1 MASQLQREI
10 DTLKKSILTLSALV
24 EDNLRRAFQAVERR
38 DTALAT
44 EAIERDFP
52 IDLMEVD
59 VEEDCLK
66 ALALYQPVAGDL
78 RFIITTIKINTTL
91 ERVGDLAVNI
101 AERARL
107 LAALPEVVVGFDVAG
122 MADRAQRMVANS
134 LDALVEPDAVLARS
148 VLMADDEVD
157 ELDRELTD
165 RLNTIVREHPE
176 WLDPVV
182 QWLQISRFIER
193 VADHATSIAEDVIYM
208 VEGEIPR
215 HSVKRAVAEAMGLNG
230 NPAAQAAAGSSG
242 PAGAPAGPDTRRG
255 SV

>member
-1 MASQLQREI
+1 MATQLQREI

-38 DTALAT
+38 DPALAT

-52 IDLMEVD
+52 IDLLEVD

-66 ALALYQPVAGDL
+66 ALALYQPVASDL

-107 LAALPEVVVGFDVAG
+107 IAALPEVVVGFDVAG
-122 MADRAQRMVANS
+122 MADKAQRMVANS
-134 LDALVEPDAVLARS
+134 LDALVQTDAELART

-157 ELDRELTD
+157 DLDREFSD
-165 RLNTIVREHPE
+165 RLNAIVREHPD

-182 QWLQISRFIER
+182 QWLQVSRFIER

-208 VEGEIPR
+208 VDGEIPR

-230 NPAAQAAAGSSG
+230 TTAARVGTASGGTPPASPGVG
-242 PAGAPAGPDTRRG
+242 VG
-255 SV
+255 

>member
-1 MASQLQREI
+1 MAAQLQREI

-52 IDLMEVD
+52 IDLLEVD

-107 LAALPEVVVGFDVAG
+107 LAALPEVVVGFDVGG
-122 MADRAQRMVANS
+122 MADKAQRMVANS
-134 LDALVEPDAVLARS
+134 LDALVQSDAALARA

-157 ELDRELTD
+157 DLDRDFTEK
-165 RLNTIVREHPE
+165 LNAIVREHPE
-176 WLDPVV
+176 WLDSVV
-182 QWLQISRFIER
+182 QWLQVSRFIER

-208 VEGEIPR
+208 AEGEIPR
-215 HSVKRAVAEAMGLNG
+215 HSVKRAVAEAMGIG
-230 NPAAQAAAGSSG
+230 GTVGTQGGTNPGGPSSAAGPSG
-242 PAGAPAGPDTRRG
+242 AAW
-255 SV
+255 

>member
-1 MASQLQREI
+1 MASQLRREI
-10 DTLKKSILTLSALV
+10 DMLKKSILTLSALV
-24 EDNLRRAFQAVERR
+24 EDNLRRSFQAVERR
-38 DTALAT
+38 DSALAT

-52 IDLMEVD
+52 IDLLEVD

-122 MADRAQRMVANS
+122 MADRAQGMVANS
-134 LDALVEPDAVLARS
+134 LDALVQSDAALART

-157 ELDRELTD
+157 DLDREFTD
-165 RLNTIVREHPE
+165 RLNAIVREHPE
-176 WLDPVV
+176 WLDSVV
-182 QWLQISRFIER
+182 QWLQVSRFIER

-215 HSVKRAVAEAMGLNG
+215 HSVKRAVAEAMGIDG
-230 NPAAQAAAGSSG
+230 TSAAQAATAGR
-242 PAGAPAGPDTRRG
+242 APASGAAR
-255 SV
+255 

>member
-1 MASQLQREI
+1 MATQLQREI
-10 DTLKKSILTLSALV
+10 GNLKKSILTLSALV
-24 EDNLRRAFQAVERR
+24 EDNLRRALDAAERR
-38 DTALAT
+38 DEALAT

-78 RFIITTIKINTTL
+78 RFIVTTIKINTTL

-101 AERARL
+101 ADRGRA
-107 LAALPEVVVGFDVAG
+107 LATMEQPVVAFD
-122 MADRAQRMVANS
+122 MAAMAAKAQHMVAS
-134 LDALVEPDAVLARS
+134 ALDALVRSDAAVARAVL
-148 VLMADDEVD
+148 LADDEVD
-157 ELDRELTD
+157 DLDRALTAT
-165 RLNTIVREHPE
+165 LQAAAREHPE
-176 WLDPVV
+176 WLDPLI
-182 QWLQISRFIER
+182 QLLQISRFIER

-230 NPAAQAAAGSSG
+230 HAPPPASVPPEIAEKG
-242 PAGAPAGPDTRRG
+242 PLT
-255 SV
+255 

>member
-1 MASQLQREI
+1 MATQLQREI

-52 IDLMEVD
+52 IDLLEVD

-66 ALALYQPVAGDL
+66 ALALYQPVASDL

-107 LAALPEVVVGFDVAG
+107 IAALPEVVVGFDVAG
-122 MADRAQRMVANS
+122 MADKAQRMVANS
-134 LDALVEPDAVLARS
+134 LDALVQTDAELART

-157 ELDRELTD
+157 DLDREFSD
-165 RLNTIVREHPE
+165 RLNAIVREHPD

-182 QWLQISRFIER
+182 QWLQVSRFIER

-208 VEGEIPR
+208 VDGEIPR
-215 HSVKRAVAEAMGLNG
+215 HSVKRAVAEAMGING
-230 NPAAQAAAGSSG
+230 TTAARV
-242 PAGAPAGPDTRRG
+242 GATPGGVPPGAIG
-255 SV
+255 